1 MVSALDS
8 YSTALVGSLSSEY
21 LHLPM
26 LSIAGTAARAED
38 HDGEEDGSGNNGSYL
53 LHMQPGIVSHMQAIV
68 RLILD
73 MKLARDAVDGRCD
86 TKAEGAAGRFQNK
99 LGRGEEAESK
109 KEKVLRHGFGCFESA
124 LFLLQM
130 DVVWM

>member
-26 LSIAGTAARAED
+26 LSIAGTAARAEEQ
-38 HDGEEDGSGNNGSYL
+38 EEDVDGVGEGGGYL
-53 LHMQPGIVSHMQAIV
+53 LHMQPGIVSQMQALV

-73 MKLARDAVDGRCD
+73 MKLARDAVDGRCE
-86 TKAEGAAGRFQNK
+86 TEWTGGCGEWEGGRK
-99 LGRGEEAESK
+99 GGGRK
-109 KEKVLRHGFGCFESA
+109 TVRYN
-124 LFLLQM
+124 
-130 DVVWM
+130 